1 MLAFR
6 RKAGRNPPERERA
19 IQREGVA
26 CLSFIPGAERHAVVV
41 VCNYRERVMYS
52 NNLIEGW
59 FLDAARAMYPLAE
72 LLYHDWY
79 QLFVFFLFTSFC
91 HRLARVVFQNMSLV
105 GVPQTELDAARQRYP
120 DGITYA
126 FESKLDSPPRDIL
139 VCRRMYR
146 YAYRATGLF
155 SLFYLALFTAWLWVG
170 LCVDMLGTPYAL
182 NNSIRWLFLPENHFG
197 VAWIIG
203 GLIVGKALSRWVR
216 FMWVDEWLG
225 KEDQRVNSQI
235 AASRKKTTQRKG
247 ELTDVRTLSFGDRVE
262 FNPLDYFSE
271 AKARNAV
278 FLGMDDKGEPLY
290 VPREVWQKTNIQILG
305 VPGSGKSVMA
315 TNALVQCAV
324 SYGDAVVY
332 FDPKNDE
339 FAPHVF
345 RAHCERF
352 QLVDLRKGKPAQINP
367 FGGISTYE
375 LENLLIVGFNL
386 SENNDIA
393 DFHKVNEQHAAK
405 LIARQFPGGDA
416 DIQRI
421 LAAASLLP
429 DDLRKEAKG
438 FLRKLGNV
446 AELSV
451 LQTHAGV
458 DIDAVLNGGGVLYV
472 VGSTED
478 ESVIRLQKMLYARCV
493 LAINAREHPAQV
505 AHVNLMV
512 DEIKYLLSRFVV
524 NALGTIRSKG
534 AHQLLAH
541 QSLGDFGQCGGD
553 LDPDFVKTGV
563 TDNTPIRW
571 FYRASNFESA
581 EWASQ
586 QTGQILVDTER
597 RQVSAVRGNAELVGH
612 DVQLQQEKR
621 YLFDTNM
628 IQHMPDGFA
637 VLTGLGTAKQAFT
650 HHIAVTPAPLSLYDA
665 PALVQADPMA
675 AIYDDLPDATESA
688 VRDYCTEGM
697 QWGGLPPENPVAADT
712 GPDKGTKP
720 NVFEELY

>member
-1 MLAFR
+1 
-6 RKAGRNPPERERA
+6 
-19 IQREGVA
+19 
-26 CLSFIPGAERHAVVV
+26 
-41 VCNYRERVMYS
+41 MYS
-52 NNLIEGW
+52 DNLIEQW
-59 FLDAARAMYPLAE
+59 YLEIARAMYPLAS
-72 LLYHDWY
+72 LLYHHWFF
-79 QLFVFFLFTSFC
+79 LFVFFFVTSFC
-91 HRLARVVFQNMSLV
+91 RRLGRVVFQNMSLV
-105 GVPQTELDAARQRYP
+105 GIPKTDLDAERRRYQ
-120 DGITYA
+120 GRITYSI
-126 FESKLDSPPRDIL
+126 ESKLDSPPRDIL
-139 VCRRMYR
+139 ARRRLYH
-146 YAYRATGLF
+146 YADRATGLF
-155 SLFYLALFTAWLWVG
+155 SLFNLALFTAWLWVG
-170 LCVDMLGTPYAL
+170 VGIDMVGTPYAL
-182 NNSIRWLFLPENHFG
+182 NNSVRWLLLPENHFG
-197 VAWIIG
+197 AAWVIG
-203 GLIVGKALSRWVR
+203 GRIAGKWLSRWVR
-216 FMWVDEWLG
+216 FMWIDSWLG
-225 KEDQRVNSQI
+225 KEDQRVNALI
-235 AASRKKTTQRKG
+235 AAGRQKSATRKG
-247 ELTDVRTLSFGDRVE
+247 ELTDVRTLSFGDRVA
-262 FNPLDYFSE
+262 FNPLDHFSE

-278 FLGMDDKGEPLY
+278 FLGMDEKGEPIY
-290 VPREVWQKTNIQILG
+290 VPRDIWKKTNIQILG

-315 TNALVQCAV
+315 TNALLQCAV

-345 RAHCERF
+345 RAHCDRF
-352 QLVDLRKGKPAQINP
+352 RLVDLRKGKPAQINP

-386 SENNDIA
+386 GENNDIA

-405 LIARQFPGGDA
+405 LIARQFSQGDA

-421 LAAASLLP
+421 LAAAHQLP

-438 FLRKLGNV
+438 FLRKLENV

-451 LQTHAGV
+451 LQTHSGV
-458 DIDAVLNGGGVLYV
+458 DIDAVLNGGGVLYI

-493 LAINAREHPAQV
+493 LAINAREQPAQV

-563 TDNTPIRW
+563 TDNTPVRW

-612 DVQLQQEKR
+612 DVELQQEKR

-650 HHIAVTPAPLSLYDA
+650 HPIAVTPAPLPLHEA
-665 PALVQADPMA
+665 PALVQSDPMA

-688 VRDYCTEGM
+688 VRDYYDQGM
-697 QWGGLPPENPVAADT
+697 QWDSLPPETLTEART